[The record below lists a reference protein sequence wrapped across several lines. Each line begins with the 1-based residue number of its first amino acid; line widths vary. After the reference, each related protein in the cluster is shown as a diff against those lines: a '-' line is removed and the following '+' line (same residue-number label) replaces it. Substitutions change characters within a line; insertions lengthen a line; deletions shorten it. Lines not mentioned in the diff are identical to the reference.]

1 MLRIEKIWH
10 VSDEQSTGNSGE
22 GKEPNKASCAEKRV
36 GEAA

>member
-10 VSDEQSTGNSGE
+10 VSDE